1 MKNPTFT
8 FLKLSGIVLSAC
20 FVLNSCSHSAD
31 EKFMSEE
38 MASAKAKADSV
49 SVVSEATQQPKFNG
63 DSNRTFVRKADLS
76 FKVKDVRTATFD
88 IERIVNSNR
97 GYVTTSDLESTIN
110 YKNSVR
116 ISKDSMLDMINYT
129 VQTNLIMRIPNSE
142 LDKTLSEIA
151 ALVDYLDY
159 RRIHAE
165 DITAQFQ
172 DATLTDKRYTEH
184 KKRLEK
190 AIDQTGKKLDQV
202 TEAENDLLAK
212 QESADNSK
220 ISTSELIYDVKYSTV
235 SINIYQKETTRKEA
249 YAYSAPVE
257 PFQPSFGS
265 KLLSAAGTGAVAMGE
280 ILLFFIKIWPVA
292 VILIAFFF
300 LFKKVRKLKW
310 FN

>member
-1 MKNPTFT
+1 MKKPTFT

-20 FVLNSCSHSAD
+20 LVTYSCSHSRD
-31 EKFMSEE
+31 EKFMAEQT
-38 MASAKAKADSV
+38 ASAKADSV
-49 SVVSEATQQPKFNG
+49 SVAGEAAQQPFKFNG
-63 DSNRTFVRKADLS
+63 DSNRSFVRKADMS

-116 ISKDSMLDMINYT
+116 ISKDSMEDMIHYT
-129 VQTNLIMRIPNSE
+129 VQTNMIMRIPNSE
-142 LDKTLSEIA
+142 LDKTLTEIA

-172 DATLTDKRYTEH
+172 DAALTDKRYAEH

-202 TEAENDLLAK
+202 TAAENDLLEK
-212 QESADNSK
+212 QQSADDSK
-220 ISTSELIYDVKYSTV
+220 ISASELSYDVKYSTV
-235 SINIYQKETTRKEA
+235 SINIYQKETTRKEV

-257 PFQPSFGS
+257 PFQPNFGS
-265 KLLSAAGTGAVAMGE
+265 KLISAAGTGAVAMGE

-292 VILIAFFF
+292 VILIVFFF
-300 LFKKVRKLKW
+300 LFKKIRKLKW